1 MIDYTLILSRKYNAE
16 WTLDGNSYQNL
27 NWLSDSPKPSK
38 KELDDQWDSVL
49 KEIEAEANAKAASKA
64 ALLAKLG
71 ITAEEARLILG

>member
-1 MIDYTLILSRKYNAE
+1 MIDYTLILSRRYNAE
-16 WTLDGNSYQNL
+16 WTLDGNSYQDL

-49 KEIEAEANAKAASKA
+49 KEIETEATAKAASKA
-64 ALLAKLG
+64 ALLEKLG